1 MKKRLSLV
9 LPVVLLAIIV
19 VFSIFSMGAGAAQ
32 TVLKFA
38 VWDFSMS
45 PEYQMVI
52 DAFEAEYPDIKVE
65 VIDIAAA
72 EYPDKMTVMLAA
84 GEEVDVFAV
93 KDFASYSNYLNR
105 NYLTPLN
112 SYVEADGLDLTP
124 YGSAIEY
131 VMHNGQLMGLPYRSD
146 IYVLY
151 YNKDIFDKAG
161 VPYPSNDMTWQEFRE
176 IAKKLTSGEGNE
188 KIYGAYF
195 HSWRSQIQCPILLTT
210 DLTLLDGDY
219 DFLRPA
225 YELALAMQNEDKS
238 VMSFA
243 EIRTSN
249 THYRGLFESGRVGM
263 LWMGTWF
270 IGSLLSDEHDVRWG
284 IAKSPHWPGTNPGS
298 TIAGLTTLAINS
310 KSTKKDAAWKLVS
323 YFGGEKGARIF
334 ASRGVLPGLR
344 TREILEIYT
353 SVPGFPEGGAEA
365 LETAE
370 TEVELPPSP
379 YANAFDK
386 MLSEEHS
393 MIMTGQ
399 ISLDEG
405 LQNMERRAKEIIEE
419 W

>member
-1 MKKRLSLV
+1 VSKRLSLV
-9 LPVVLLAIIV
+9 SYVFVVILALSCV
-19 VFSIFSMGAGAAQ
+19 CASAQ
-32 TVLKFA
+32 QTTVRFA

-52 DAFEAEYPDIKVE
+52 DAFTEENPDIKVE

-112 SYVEADGLDLTP
+112 AYVEASGLDLTP

-131 VMHNGQLMGLPYRSD
+131 VKHNGQLMGLPYRSD
-146 IYVLY
+146 IYILY
-151 YNKDIFDKAG
+151 YNKDIFDRAG
-161 VPYPSNDMTWQEFRE
+161 IPYPSNEMTWQEFQQT
-176 IAKKLTSGEGNE
+176 AKLLTSGEGND
-188 KIYGAYF
+188 KIWGAFF

-210 DLTLLDGDY
+210 DLTLIDGDY
-219 DFLRPA
+219 EFLRPA
-225 YELALAMQNEDKS
+225 YEMALTMQNVDKS

-249 THYRGLFESGRVGM
+249 THYRGFFETGKVGM
-263 LWMGTWF
+263 LWMGTWL
-270 IGSLLSDEHDVRWG
+270 IGSLLSDEHDVNWG
-284 IAKSPHWPGTNPGS
+284 IASSPYWPGTNPGS
-298 TIAGLTTLAINS
+298 TVSGLTTLAINS

-323 YFGGEKGARIF
+323 YFGGEKGAKIF

-344 TREILEIYT
+344 TPEVLEIYT
-353 SVPGFPEGGAEA
+353 SAPGFPEGGAEA
-365 LETAE
+365 LVTAE
-370 TEVELPPSP
+370 TTVELPPSP
-379 YANAFDK
+379 YANAIDK

-399 ISLDEG
+399 VSLDQG
-405 LQNMERRAKEIIEE
+405 LKNMAERAREIKED

>member
-9 LPVVLLAIIV
+9 LPVCLLVILAL
-19 VFSIFSMGAGAAQ
+19 FSLHAGAQQ
-32 TVLKFA
+32 TTVRFA

-52 DAFEAEYPDIKVE
+52 DDFEAENPDIKVE

-112 SYVEADGLDLTP
+112 SYIEADGIDLTQ

-131 VMHNGQLMGLPYRSD
+131 VMQNGQLMGLPYRSD

-151 YNKDIFDKAG
+151 YNKDVFDKAG
-161 VPYPSNDMTWQEFRE
+161 VPYPSNEMTWQEFQE
-176 IAKKLTSGEGNE
+176 TAKKLTSGEGNE

-195 HSWRSQIQCPILLTT
+195 HSWRSQLQCPILLTT
-210 DLTLLDGDY
+210 DLTLIDGDY
-219 DFLRPA
+219 EFLRPA
-225 YELALAMQNEDKS
+225 YEMALTMQDVDKS

-249 THYRGLFESGRVGM
+249 THYRGLFETGRVGM

-270 IGSLLSDEHDVRWG
+270 IGSLLVDEHDVNWA
-284 IAKSPHWPGTNPGS
+284 IAKSPYWPGTNPGS
-298 TIAGLTTLAINS
+298 TIEGLTTLAINS
-310 KSTKKDAAWKLVS
+310 KSNKKDAAWKLVS
-323 YFGGEKGARIF
+323 YFGGEKGAKIF

-344 TREILEIYT
+344 TPEVLDIYT
-353 SVPGFPEGGAEA
+353 SAPGFPEGGAEA
-365 LETAE
+365 LVTAE
-370 TEVELPPSP
+370 TTVELPPSV
-379 YANAFDK
+379 YANAIDK

-399 ISLDEG
+399 ISLDDG
-405 LQNMERRAKEIIEE
+405 LKNMAERAKEIKEE
-419 W
+419 WW